1 MAYYIVDVDKIV
13 AEFADESDL
22 IEKAEEWCI
31 QDWTDVCPE
40 TRLIPSIRYNF
51 EEAVE
56 YLTENCGYRVIKGE
70 EL

>member
-13 AEFADESDL
+13 VELADESDL
-22 IEKAEEWCI
+22 IEKAEEWYI
-31 QDWTDVCPE
+31 QDWADVCPE
-40 TRLIPSIRYNF
+40 TRLIPSIRYNL